1 MINIYPEEIVLAGR
15 LDGRQRNRIKGLLDM
30 MYTPRE
36 LAEEIGINVNKVYMV
51 YLPGGCPHERDNNR
65 HIWINGKVFR
75 GWFEE
80 VYRKRPLGKGETFCL
95 TCKKAVPL
103 VESERKNTDGLIY
116 DLSSCPNCGRKLT
129 RIVDQKKA
137 K

>member
-1 MINIYPEEIVLAGR
+1 MNSEFSEEIVLAGR
-15 LDGRQRNRIKGLLDM
+15 LDGRQRNRVKGLLDM
-30 MYTPRE
+30 MYSPRE
-36 LAEEIGINVNKVYMV
+36 LAEEIGINVDKVYMV
-51 YLPGGCPHERDNNR
+51 YLPGGCPHERDNKR

-75 GWFEE
+75 SWFEE
-80 VYRKRPLGKGETFCL
+80 VYRKRPLVKGETFCL

-103 VESERKNTDGLIY
+103 VGSERKNSGGLIY